1 MNFWCEWSD
10 FKVPSGVTL
19 HHPLNFP
26 LETSNLDE
34 IEFYVPTYMSGAS
47 GFAPIAGM
55 RNLRVL
61 QLPNAGYDDALG
73 YWRSGMTICNAAGV
87 HSTSTAELTV
97 GLAIAAQRNFLD
109 FAKAQVEAR
118 WSHQRERSLADSR
131 IAIVGYGDIGKEI
144 QARLAPF
151 EVSITAYSKSGR
163 AGSKSITELDADLPL
178 YDIVI
183 LIVPLSDETRG
194 IFDARRLALMKTGA
208 LLINVARGPIVDT
221 DALLRELESG
231 RLRAALDVT
240 DPEPLPADHP
250 LWRAP
255 NVLITPHVGG
265 DTNAFKPRFQAL
277 LTDQLN
283 RYLSGQP
290 LRNIVKS

>member
-1 MNFWCEWSD
+1 MNLWCEWSD
-10 FKVPSGVTL
+10 FKVPGGVTL

-26 LETSNLDE
+26 LETSQLDA

-47 GFAPIAGM
+47 GFAPIAAM
-55 RNLRVL
+55 QNLKVL

-73 YWRSGMTICNAAGV
+73 YWRAGMTICNAAGV
-87 HSTSTAELTV
+87 HSTSTAELAV

-118 WSHQRERSLADSR
+118 WAHQRARSLADSK
-131 IAIVGYGDIGKEI
+131 IAVIGYGDIGKEI

-163 AGSKSITELDADLPL
+163 AGSKLIAELDGDLPL

-183 LIVPLSDETRG
+183 LILPLSDETRG
-194 IFDARRLALMKTGA
+194 MFDARRLARMKTGA

-221 DALLRELESG
+221 DALLRELENG

-265 DTNAFKPRFQAL
+265 DTSAFNPRFQAL

-283 RYLSGQP
+283 RYISGQP

>member
-61 QLPNAGYDDALG
+61 QLPNAGYDDALE

-87 HSTSTAELTV
+87 HSTSTAELAV
-97 GLAIAAQRNFLD
+97 GLAIAAQRNFFD

-118 WSHQRERSLADSR
+118 WSHRRERSLADSR

-144 QARLAPF
+144 QARLAAF

-255 NVLITPHVGG
+255 NVFITPHVGG
-265 DTNAFKPRFQAL
+265 DTSAFKPRFQAL
-277 LTDQLN
+277 LADQLN